1 MKFIKQNRLF
11 EKLESIILRIL
22 YSLGNINNSN
32 FETNGEKKFLF
43 SFLNDAVSNEKLIVF
58 DVGANVGDYT
68 NFLVNHAK
76 KKKIELETHLF
87 EPTKSCFQILKNKFK
102 KEQHIFLNQFGLSNQ
117 KEKKTL
123 FYDKETSGLAS
134 LYKRNL
140 DFYNARLDLQ
150 EEITL
155 QRLDHYIKENGILH
169 IHLMKIDI
177 EGHELFALEGLGK
190 YLNSVFID
198 IIQFEY
204 GGANLDSKTSL
215 LELYALFQKHGFSIA
230 RIMKKG
236 LKILPYSP
244 SMENFQYANYVAIS
258 DQIIKSR

>member
-1 MKFIKQNRLF
+1 MKLIKRNRLIEKF
-11 EKLESIILRIL
+11 ERIVLRIL

-32 FETNGEKKFLF
+32 FETNGEKKFLY
-43 SFLNDAVSNEKLIVF
+43 SFLNNAVSNEKLIVF

-68 NFLVNHAK
+68 KILVNHAK

-87 EPTKSCFQILKNKFK
+87 EPTKSCFEILKNKFK

-117 KEKKTL
+117 KDKKTL
-123 FYDKETSGLAS
+123 YYDRETSGLAS

-140 DFYNARLDLQ
+140 DFYNTTLELQ

-155 QRLDHYIKENGILH
+155 QRLDHYIKENGIVH
-169 IHLMKIDI
+169 IHLLKIDI

-190 YLNSVFID
+190 YLDIGFID
-198 IIQFEY
+198 FIQFEY

-215 LELYALFQKHGFSIA
+215 LELYTLFQNHGFMVA
-230 RIMKKG
+230 RMMKKG
-236 LKILPYSP
+236 LKIMPYSP

-258 DQIIKSR
+258 NQIIKSR

>member
-1 MKFIKQNRLF
+1 MKFIKKNILIEKF
-11 EKLESIILRIL
+11 EGIVLRIL
-22 YSLGNINNSN
+22 YWLGNINNSN
-32 FETNGEKKFLF
+32 IETNGEKKFLS

-68 NFLVNHAK
+68 FFLVNYAK

-87 EPTKSCFQILKNKFK
+87 EPTKSCFEILKNKFN
-102 KEQHIFLNQFGLSNQ
+102 KEQYISLNQFGLSNQ

-123 FYDKETSGLAS
+123 YYDKETSGLAS

-140 DFYNARLDLQ
+140 EFYETRLDLQ

-169 IHLMKIDI
+169 IHLLKIDI
-177 EGHELFALEGLGK
+177 EGHELFALEGLGL
-190 YLNSVFID
+190 YLDPKFID
-198 IIQFEY
+198 MIQFEY

-215 LELYALFQKHGFSIA
+215 LELYTLFEKHGFSVA

-244 SMENFQYANYVAIS
+244 TMENFQYANYVAIS
-258 DQIIKSR
+258 DQIIKIK